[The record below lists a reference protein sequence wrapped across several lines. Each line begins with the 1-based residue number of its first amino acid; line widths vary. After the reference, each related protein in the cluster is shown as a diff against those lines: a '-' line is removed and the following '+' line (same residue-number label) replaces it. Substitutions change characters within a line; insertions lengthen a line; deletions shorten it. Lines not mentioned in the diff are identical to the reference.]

1 MAVEQS
7 RSDLRS
13 IKGNRFVRSRLE
25 LVSPPNSLLSL
36 FVSWTDIPFERSANN
51 FPTPPPPPRA
61 DGGWSKSQS
70 VPRRMD
76 ARDVSSAGLL
86 YARVVGGIYERCTR
100 RQCIEQRVR
109 TRPTWNVV
117 RLPGVRTRPAARY
130 TSRFLLPRNALAII
144 AVRT

>member
-7 RSDLRS
+7 RSDLRF

-25 LVSPPNSLLSL
+25 LVSPPNSLLSCPYSSPGYSFRKIGQQL
-36 FVSWTDIPFERSANN
+36 CNTSSS
-51 FPTPPPPPRA
+51 PTS
-61 DGGWSKSQS
+61 GGWSKSQS

>member
-70 VPRRMD
+70 VPRRATFPRPD
-76 ARDVSSAGLL
+76 CCTRVSSAVSTSVVLEGNASSSAYVLVRHGMWSGCRAC
-86 YARVVGGIYERCTR
+86 ARG
-100 RQCIEQRVR
+100 
-109 TRPTWNVV
+109 P
-117 RLPGVRTRPAARY
+117 P
-130 TSRFLLPRNALAII
+130 LAILP
-144 AVRT
+144 VFYCPVMH

>member
-61 DGGWSKSQS
+61 EDGAKVKAFLDAWMRATF
-70 VPRRMD
+70 PRPDCCTR
-76 ARDVSSAGLL
+76 VSSAVSTSVVLEGNASSSAYVLVRHGMWSGCRAC
-86 YARVVGGIYERCTR
+86 ARG
-100 RQCIEQRVR
+100 
-109 TRPTWNVV
+109 P
-117 RLPGVRTRPAARY
+117 P
-130 TSRFLLPRNALAII
+130 LAILP
-144 AVRT
+144 VFYCPVMH